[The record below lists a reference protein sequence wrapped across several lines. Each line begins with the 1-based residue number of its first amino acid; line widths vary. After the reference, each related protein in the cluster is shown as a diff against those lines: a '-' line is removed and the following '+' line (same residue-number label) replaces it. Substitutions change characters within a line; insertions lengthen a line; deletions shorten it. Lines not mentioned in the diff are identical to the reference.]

1 MARFYN
7 RRMKTLIALFV
18 SLLPSLALAQMVLPE
33 DYTLLGATVRS
44 RPAYDGSQS
53 QRTDVVPV
61 VRYYGQPWFART
73 TQGILEGGLHWNLG
87 SGVAAGF
94 QLSYDEGRDSSES
107 AFLRE
112 RNFTDDIDPGASI
125 GAHFEWDG
133 FIGPAPIGVMLRYR
147 QSIESDRGALA
158 DARLNL
164 GLYAKGGATLV
175 AFTEATWGSGN
186 ANRTF
191 YGVMPAQSAASG
203 FAAYDPGSGLRHVG
217 VGLIGG
223 YDLSRHWTL
232 VASVQQRWLQG
243 DVAASPLVEDR
254 ANSYVNFGGAYRF

>member
-1 MARFYN
+1 MLTRV
-7 RRMKTLIALFV
+7 LFP
-18 SLLPSLALAQMVLPE
+18 LLLLSPLTALAQMILPD
-33 DYTLLGATVRS
+33 DYVLLGAAVRT

-87 SGVAAGF
+87 SGVSAGF

-107 AFLRE
+107 AFLRD
-112 RNFTDDIDPGASI
+112 RNFTDNVDPGASI

-133 FIGPAPIGVMLRYR
+133 KIGPAPVGVLLRYR

-158 DARLNL
+158 DVRLNL
-164 GLYAKGGATLV
+164 GLYGKGGATLV
-175 AFTEATWGSGN
+175 AFTDATWGSSN
-186 ANRTF
+186 SNFTY
-191 YGVMPAQSAASG
+191 YGVSPAQSAATG
-203 FAAYDPGSGLRHVG
+203 FAAYEPGSGLRHVG

-232 VASVQQRWLQG
+232 TASVQQRWLQ
-243 DVAASPLVEDR
+243 DSVAASPLADCR
-254 ANSYVNFGGAYRF
+254 QNTYANAGVAYRF

>member
-1 MARFYN
+1 
-7 RRMKTLIALFV
+7 MKTTIASILILTPLA
-18 SLLPSLALAQMVLPE
+18 ALAQVPD
-33 DYTLLGATVRS
+33 DYTLLGAAVRT
-44 RPAYDGSQS
+44 RPAYDGSGS

-107 AFLRE
+107 DFLRS
-112 RNFTDDIDPGASI
+112 RGFTDDVDASASV

-133 FIGPAPIGVMLRYR
+133 SIGPAPIGVMLRYR
-147 QSIESDRGALA
+147 QSIDSDRGALA

-164 GLYAKGGATLV
+164 GLYGKGGATLV
-175 AFTEATWGSGN
+175 LFTEATWGSGN
-186 ANRTF
+186 ANGTF
-191 YGVMPAQSAASG
+191 YGVTPAQSAASG
-203 FAAYDPGSGLRHVG
+203 FASYQPGSGPRHVG
-217 VGLIGG
+217 VGIIGG

-232 VASVQQRWLQG
+232 VGSVQQRWLQG
-243 DVAASPLVEDR
+243 DVAQSPLADCR
-254 ANSYVNFGGAYRF
+254 QNTYANAGVAYRF

>member
-1 MARFYN
+1 
-7 RRMKTLIALFV
+7 MKTLIALFA
-18 SLLPSLALAQMVLPE
+18 SLLPSIVLAQMVLPE
-33 DYTLLGATVRS
+33 DYTLLGAAVRT

-107 AFLRE
+107 QFLRDN
-112 RNFTDDIDPGASI
+112 NFTDDIDPGASL

-133 FIGPAPIGVMLRYR
+133 FIGPAPIGLMLRYR
-147 QSIESDRGALA
+147 QSIDSDRGALA
-158 DARLNL
+158 DVRLNL
-164 GLYAKGGATLV
+164 GLYAKAGATLV
-175 AFTEATWGSGN
+175 LFTEATWGSSN
-186 ANRTF
+186 ANATF
-191 YGVMPAQSAASG
+191 YGVSPAQSAASG
-203 FAAYDPGSGLRHVG
+203 FAVYDPGSGLRHVG
-217 VGLIGG
+217 VGVIGG

-232 VASVQQRWLQG
+232 VASVQQRWLQ
-243 DVAASPLVEDR
+243 DNVAASPLADCR
-254 ANSYVNFGGAYRF
+254 QNTYANAGVAYRF